1 MSEPLPVRQR
11 SRSGTHDT
19 TIFIR
24 RRNIAIMRR
33 VRTLIPNGCTRVP
46 RRITPDIHMRAT
58 TTNTTG
64 RITDMLAR
72 PAIICTGNEGHLII
86 RPTLIGTTGK
96 VVPSASRRSPRTA
109 AGSEKKAQHQCWAFL
124 RLFRLQ
130 DFYPAHVWAQR
141 FRYEHTAIRLLT
153 VF

>member
-96 VVPSASRRSPRTA
+96 VVPSASRRSSGTA
-109 AGSEKKAQHQCWAFL
+109 AGLLKKSPASVLGFSAFI
-124 RLFRLQ
+124 Q
-130 DFYPAHVWAQR
+130 ASG
-141 FRYEHTAIRLLT
+141 LLPRPCMDAALS
-153 VF
+153 V